1 MNLIKTDAGDDLRI
15 IFDLGPFPRTTSAD
29 VWAAE
34 FVRLHGGDE
43 GLMLSW
49 FANAIE
55 AGRDA
60 GRRILELHRPHDAE
74 ATIHKDSIA

>member
-1 MNLIKTDAGDDLRI
+1 MEVHQLLNSTK
-15 IFDLGPFPRTTSAD
+15 AD

-43 GLMLSW
+43 GLMMGW

-55 AGRDA
+55 VGRAAGERKCSPA
-60 GRRILELHRPHDAE
+60 HA
-74 ATIHKDSIA
+74 